1 MLIVDDILLFP
12 MRSLFFIF
20 RETCNAA
27 EQENL
32 NEAETIRTE
41 LSELY
46 MMLETGAITED
57 EFDAQEEEL
66 LDRLDAF
73 EAPDTETPHESVTS
87 S

>member
-12 MRSLFFIF
+12 MRSIFFIF

-27 EQENL
+27 QQESL
-32 NEAETIRTE
+32 NEAEAIRTE

-57 EFDAQEEEL
+57 QFDAEEEEL
-66 LDRLDAF
+66 LDRLDAL
-73 EAPDTETPHESVTS
+73 EAPDTEMPHEHATLG
-87 S
+87 